1 MFLVQFLLY
10 SYYMRKLLLVFN
22 ILLLTVAVGFAQESK
37 DVDGYIGENN
47 DLTQKSL
54 SLEQTVE
61 FYPNPAIDFLNIDI
75 KSEDLVQV
83 EFEIYDIIGNAIT
96 VDPEKL
102 SVNKYR
108 VPVSDLHSGYY
119 MLIVRDP
126 YSRYRQIFK
135 FGKR

>member
-1 MFLVQFLLY
+1 
-10 SYYMRKLLLVFN
+10 MRKLLLVFTV
-22 ILLLTVAVGFAQESK
+22 LLLTVSIGFSQESK
-37 DVDGYIGENN
+37 EGEGYIGENN
-47 DLTQKSL
+47 DLTQRSL
-54 SLEQTVE
+54 KVEQVVE

-75 KSEDLVQV
+75 KNEDLVQV
-83 EFEIYDIIGNAIT
+83 EFEVYDIIGNSIT
-96 VDPEKL
+96 VAPEKL
-102 SVNKYR
+102 TSNKYR

>member
-1 MFLVQFLLY
+1 
-10 SYYMRKLLLVFN
+10 MRKLLLVFT
-22 ILLLTVAVGFAQESK
+22 IILLTVSIGFSQESK
-37 DVDGYIGENN
+37 EGEGYIGENN
-47 DLTQKSL
+47 DLTQRSL
-54 SLEQTVE
+54 KLEQIIE

-75 KSEDLVQV
+75 NSEDLVQV
-83 EFEIYDIIGNAIT
+83 EFEVYDIIGNAIT
-96 VDPEKL
+96 VAPEKL
-102 SVNKYR
+102 TSNKYR